1 MTDEAGYERSVRRM
15 RRIIGVLGATG
26 AIGAFI
32 LYGQRAG
39 LGFLLGAAVSF
50 LSFWRYQRI
59 AESLGRSNNAGRPRV
74 KRFMMQF
81 ALLAGAGYVIVKYLE
96 VNRMALAI
104 GLLVAGV
111 AVTIEILYELIYGI

>member
-1 MTDEAGYERSVRRM
+1 MTDEAHYHRSVRRM
-15 RRIIGVLGATG
+15 RRTILVLAAVGGIVAAIIAGPRT
-26 AIGAFI
+26 
-32 LYGQRAG
+32 G

-74 KRFMMQF
+74 KRFMIQF

>member
-1 MTDEAGYERSVRRM
+1 MTDEARYHRSVRRM
-15 RRIIGVLGATG
+15 RRTIAVLGAAG
-26 AIGAFI
+26 AIAASFV
-32 LYGQRAG
+32 YGPSTG
-39 LGFLLGAAVSF
+39 FGFLIGAAASF

-74 KRFMMQF
+74 KRFMIQF

-111 AVTIEILYELIYGI
+111 AVTIEILYEIIYGI